1 MYAVIN
7 IGLSN
12 TSNYWPLEAYQFG
25 VHVSLNESSQSDV
38 RDIKEH
44 NFT

>member
-25 VHVSLNESSQSDV
+25 GTCVP
-38 RDIKEH
+38 I
-44 NFT
+44 